1 MHRPGRPLLML
12 AALILSATAGCGHRN
27 SGGSSARAGVLRT
40 ALAARPTTLDPAL
53 VEDVD
58 TVGLI
63 QQVFGGLVRW
73 GAENRIVPDLAEA
86 WTVSPDGR
94 TYTFRLRPNARFH
107 QPIGRSVTAGDVAYS
122 LARALRPGTK
132 SPTARSYLSN
142 IVGSDEVTSGRATT
156 LRGVRVLDERTL
168 SLTIDK
174 RRPYF
179 LGKLTYPCAYVVCR
193 EAIERNG
200 GRLDEKSMVGTGPFR
215 LSGYRLGYSVSL
227 SANSAYH
234 EGAPRLSAIE
244 MPILADS
251 NARQTRFESGGLDMV
266 DVQRPDLPRI
276 RRDTALAKQLRLYP
290 RANTWYL
297 AMNQTVYQPFRDRR
311 VRRAV
316 AMAIDRKAMVASALQ
331 GTGTPATGIVPP
343 DIPGRNTGQAGLA
356 YNPAAARALLA
367 QAGYPG
373 GRAMPRLTIS
383 FRQGTRYVEDC
394 VIAIRSDLKR
404 NLGMEVDIQ
413 PIEWAQ
419 FLTMRN
425 RGELACFFLSWYAD
439 YLDPENFLSMLFHT
453 GSSDN
458 TIGYSNPR
466 VDQLC
471 DAADVEPNTTR
482 RMGMYSQAEEMILDD
497 APWAPCF
504 YLGDLQLVSPRV
516 SNIEDCLM
524 GHTPHIRTVV
534 AP

>member
-1 MHRPGRPLLML
+1 MHHIGRIALALPLML
-12 AALILSATAGCGHRN
+12 SISLVGCGHRR
-27 SGGSSARAGVLRT
+27 GADSSARAAVLRT
-40 ALAARPTTLDPAL
+40 PLAARPTTLDPAL

-73 GAENRIVPDLAEA
+73 GAGNRIVPDLAES
-86 WTVSPDGR
+86 WQVSPDGR
-94 TYTFRLRPNARFH
+94 VYTFRLRAGARFQ
-107 QPIGRSVTAGDVAYS
+107 QPIGRTVTATDVAYS
-122 LARALRPGTK
+122 LNRAMRPATK
-132 SPTARSYLSN
+132 SPTARSYLGN
-142 IVGSDEVTSGRATT
+142 ILGSDEVLAGKTPDLRGIRVLDATT
-156 LRGVRVLDERTL
+156 L
-168 SLTIDK
+168 SITIDR

-193 EAIERNG
+193 EAIEQNE
-200 GRLDEKSMVGTGPFR
+200 GRLDEKAMVGTGPFR
-215 LSGYRLGYSVSL
+215 LDQYRLGYSVSL
-227 SANSAYH
+227 AANATYH
-234 EGAPRLSAIE
+234 EGAPRLARIE

-251 NARQTRFESGGLDMV
+251 NARQTRYESGGLDLV

-276 RRDTALAKQLRLYP
+276 RRDPVLSKQLRLYP

-297 AMNQTVYQPFRDRR
+297 AMNQVAYAPFRDRR
-311 VRRAV
+311 VRRAI

-343 DIPGRNTGQAGLA
+343 GIPGRNEAQAGLP
-356 YNPAAARALLA
+356 YDPAAARALLA

-373 GRAMPRLTIS
+373 GKGMPKLLLS

-404 NLGMEVDIQ
+404 NLGMDVEIQ

-419 FLTMRN
+419 FLTQRN
-425 RGELACFFLSWYAD
+425 RGDLACYFLSWYAD

-458 TIGYSNPR
+458 TIGYSNPK

-471 DAADVEPNTTR
+471 DAADVEPNPVR
-482 RMGMYSQAEEMILDD
+482 RMALYSKAEQAILDD
-497 APWAPCF
+497 SPWAVCF
-504 YLGDLQLVSPRV
+504 HLGDLQLVSPRV
-516 SNIEDCLM
+516 SHVEDCLM
-524 GHTPHIRTVV
+524 GHTPHIRTEVRE
-534 AP
+534 